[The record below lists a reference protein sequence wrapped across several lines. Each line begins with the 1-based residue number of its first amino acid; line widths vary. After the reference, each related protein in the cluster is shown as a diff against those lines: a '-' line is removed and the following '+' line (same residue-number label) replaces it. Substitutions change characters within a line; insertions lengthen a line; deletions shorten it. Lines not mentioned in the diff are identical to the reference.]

1 MKVLL
6 YSRVSTSDQSTA
18 AQLLELRKVA
28 AQRDWEVLAEYEDV
42 ISGAKAERPA
52 LDAMIERVRAGGV
65 DAVVSVKLDR
75 IGRSMANFI
84 AVSETLR
91 KLDCGIICTSQGI
104 DTTKGNACG
113 ELLQNLLMSIAQ
125 FERSLI
131 SERTKAGLAVARAAG
146 KRLGRPSP
154 KLQTEKIE
162 PACLSWA
169 SGGRI
174 GGLRALAEELGGVSP
189 MTAGRV
195 FDQWQSRQ
203 TVEEE
208 AP

>member
-1 MKVLL
+1 MQVLL

-18 AQLLELRKVA
+18 AQLLVLRKVA

-154 KLQTEKIE
+154 KLQTEKI
-162 PACLSWA
+162 
-169 SGGRI
+169 G
-174 GGLRALAEELGGVSP
+174 
-189 MTAGRV
+189 
-195 FDQWQSRQ
+195 
-203 TVEEE
+203 
-208 AP
+208 